1 MEVKAKLS
9 YARISPRKMRL
20 VTNLCKGLPIMDARN
35 QLSFSS
41 KKGAKL
47 LKKLLDSAVANAKNK
62 GGIDVEALYVKNTF
76 VDCGP
81 TMKRYLPRSM
91 GRATPI
97 LKRMSHV
104 TLILDEAR

>member
-1 MEVKAKLS
+1 MEIRAKLS

-20 VTNLCKGLPIMDARN
+20 VTNLCKGLPITEARN
-35 QLSFSS
+35 QLTFSS
-41 KKGAKL
+41 KKGAKFL
-47 LKKLLDSAVANAKNK
+47 IKLLDSALANAKNK
-62 GGIDVEALYVKNTF
+62 GGIDTESLYVKNAY

-104 TLILDEAR
+104 TIILDEAR